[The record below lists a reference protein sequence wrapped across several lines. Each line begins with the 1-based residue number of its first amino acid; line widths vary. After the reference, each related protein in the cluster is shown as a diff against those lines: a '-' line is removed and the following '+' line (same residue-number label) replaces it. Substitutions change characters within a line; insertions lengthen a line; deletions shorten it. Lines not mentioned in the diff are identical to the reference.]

1 MLVDFIRNNLKS
13 DDGTYDAKVIE
24 QFRYSLGP
32 RFVAE
37 YQKSLNGGQEK
48 ERFYDEVFLRYRSAH
63 DCLDAIMP
71 RLDPDWRSHYSNA
84 EKAYFKFISK
94 VSSHGNHDFNY
105 ANYVDAD
112 SAGELRRATVRYFD
126 ANGPTDELIRQMLFK
141 DMNLLRKYPELCAN
155 TAGLSD
161 GEMALF
167 KFCENYR
174 VNNSNIKKW
183 GLNPDNLPDYVN
195 GYGLTGKL
203 IDQILL
209 SDIDF
214 LRKNPDLQARLSDDE
229 KAFLGFCEQYGIDTD
244 EIKKYQLTLDN
255 LADYFDANG
264 PKPRFW
270 QDAFASD
277 AYDLDLIYKYYQNQD
292 EAGRERMGLDDK
304 QIAVMEG
311 YDGIDEGNDWNR
323 PRQVFGS
330 YIKEHYDR
338 LTTDQIKQVSGIIVR
353 LIDSNSSELA
363 ERSGDFAREL
373 LELDIDKIPEA

>member
-1 MLVDFIRNNLKS
+1 MVLS
-13 DDGTYDAKVIE
+13 
-24 QFRYSLGP
+24 
-32 RFVAE
+32 
-37 YQKSLNGGQEK
+37 
-48 ERFYDEVFLRYRSAH
+48 RSSGKTPLH
-63 DCLDAIMP
+63 
-71 RLDPDWRSHYSNA
+71 
-84 EKAYFKFISK
+84 
-94 VSSHGNHDFNY
+94 
-105 ANYVDAD
+105 
-112 SAGELRRATVRYFD
+112 
-126 ANGPTDELIRQMLFK
+126 
-141 DMNLLRKYPELCAN
+141 
-155 TAGLSD
+155 
-161 GEMALF
+161 
-167 KFCENYR
+167 R

-214 LRKNPDLQARLSDDE
+214 LRKNPDLQARLSDDK

-264 PKPRFW
+264 PKPKFW

-277 AYDLDLIYKYYQNQD
+277 AHNLDLIYKYYQSQNK
-292 EAGRERMGLDDK
+292 AGRKRMGLDDK

-311 YDGIDEGNDWNR
+311 YDGIDEGNDWNK

-353 LIDSNSSELA
+353 LTLTPVNWRSVRETSLVSCSSW
-363 ERSGDFAREL
+363 
-373 LELDIDKIPEA
+373 I